1 METERKN
8 LEKRNDEIKINVKK
22 MDKHLIKITLII
34 LLSYI
39 FFSFAFIRNKIF
51 INNLNKNMNITNL
64 IKSEKNSKVIDCVL
78 VKNLFINRTHPFDFE
93 NELLF
98 FTNLISC
105 KIPFS
110 FIRFADGENLIMKGQ
125 RINSPDKWDWN
136 PNNKKFQDSLIKSV
150 SICQKDYSFIGI
162 PCKNWIHISK
172 SILSFSKCSSAKYMT
187 YSTLF
192 VNKNYPIFKDWIT
205 SFINTSNRWKIILV
219 ANWIIN
225 KNITWAY
232 KFFPVPDHV
241 VENYDN
247 YSISLL
253 SELSHQAKQNDL
265 IFFISAGPAANI
277 IISYLAEINNNN
289 IYIDFGSSIEFITKG
304 YSTRDYAHNGKTSNF
319 SCEPFFIQNNT
330 LIYMK

>member
-64 IKSEKNSKVIDCVL
+64 IKSEKNSKVSDCVL

-136 PNNKKFQDSLIKSV
+136 PNNKKFQDSLIK
-150 SICQKDYSFIGI
+150 
-162 PCKNWIHISK
+162 
-172 SILSFSKCSSAKYMT
+172 
-187 YSTLF
+187 
-192 VNKNYPIFKDWIT
+192 
-205 SFINTSNRWKIILV
+205 
-219 ANWIIN
+219 
-225 KNITWAY
+225 
-232 KFFPVPDHV
+232 
-241 VENYDN
+241 
-247 YSISLL
+247 
-253 SELSHQAKQNDL
+253 
-265 IFFISAGPAANI
+265 
-277 IISYLAEINNNN
+277 
-289 IYIDFGSSIEFITKG
+289 
-304 YSTRDYAHNGKTSNF
+304 
-319 SCEPFFIQNNT
+319 
-330 LIYMK
+330 